1 MMPHAFF
8 STKQMFSSSCM
19 GSALAL
25 LTMSFL
31 GYAGKAETY
40 WAKAAASGKTP
51 PNCFVWYA
59 DEAGTQAATVTPKA
73 NDGNTYVVLGSSK
86 MTGNYTAPAGTTWYF
101 GADGKTIG
109 TKSTRPSFGTNGGVT
124 LNFGDCTIF
133 GLKAQPN
140 SSGNLSWAG
149 NNTLV
154 KTDQPIEFSVQNAE
168 SAVPRGINLSGTF
181 HGAEDVVVNF
191 TRGGSAVGGR
201 SNYILSGDFTDYR
214 GKFAASNGDLNKVA
228 WLSLKSDSAFGAAD
242 VSCTDYIRLDYNT
255 TLEIAPNV
263 TQYATKGIKLN
274 LTANQTN
281 FLYAAE
287 ATPWTLTAPLS
298 GTVGTLAKT
307 GEGRLTLATS
317 VAIGKISVKEGTLV
331 IDSAAS
337 FAAGTQM
344 YVWPGAQVV
353 SRVGL
358 NIPNVTVTVAEGG
371 GFSFDFTAPYDGTH
385 VTTLDMSTMPPAD
398 WEALSK
404 PVPVQ
409 LSQAIVQPFATT
421 NRFAVAKF
429 PSALGVTAADFRDA
443 TPKTYG
449 LPNTAFEVTSDGN
462 GCDILTLVASPVIHL
477 AVTRD
482 ELGAAA
488 RLLEATQTP
497 KDGGDPLPVWSD
509 GQTPHAGADYVVATD
524 IAMVTA
530 DGWQSKGSRFEFPGD
545 SLTLVAGDV
554 HPKTEFNTF
563 KRLIV
568 HNGVKFVADGF
579 GLGDTRHVIAGD
591 LELVS
596 GTVYFSGNKGVTGS
610 STYRS
615 HFDLA
620 ATVHGSAI
628 LSFDGNSG
636 GFNPV
641 FSGNGR
647 DFDGTVRTEMTAT
660 ESARTALEVAD
671 ILSLVADRSQADPR
685 ALYLVSNYSGLWLT
699 DDSTLEG
706 VNYGLALQG
715 YANYLGVSEGKTLTL
730 NGRLRMQSQLAHKY
744 GAGTLALGGEIL
756 YTYDGRVNPKD
767 YSSGVFDPVL
777 AVVEGWVMPYA
788 WNGGKSYRFLNFRF
802 TSNDAGLAIDTQT
815 TDAHIAKYGLC
826 LYNDDPIR
834 FNNDNVKLNVKLL
847 LPNEAVTKSVSYPV
861 LTVKN
866 EVADVI
872 KDRIA
877 VVKDF
882 TQGTARVTAAS
893 ADGLDGFT
901 TFAVNLQPTGL
912 VILFQ

>member
-1 MMPHAFF
+1 MMQHTIF
-8 STKQMFSSSCM
+8 SSKQMFSSSHT
-19 GSALAL
+19 GSAWAL
-25 LTMSFL
+25 LAMSFL
-31 GYAGKAETY
+31 GYASQAEMY

-51 PNCFVWYA
+51 PDCFVWYA

-133 GLKAQPN
+133 GLRAQPN

-154 KTDQPIEFSVQNAE
+154 KTDQAIEYSVQNAE
-168 SAVPRGINLSGTF
+168 SAVPRGINLSGSF
-181 HGAEDVVVNF
+181 HGTEDVVVNF

-214 GKFAASNGDLNKVA
+214 GKFTASNGDASKVA
-228 WLSLKSDSAFGAAD
+228 WLSLKGDSAFGDSSIA
-242 VSCTDYIRLDYNT
+242 CTDYIRLDSFT

-307 GEGRLTLATS
+307 GEGNLTLATS

-385 VTTLDMSTMPPAD
+385 VTTLDMSTLPATD

-409 LSQAIVQPFATT
+409 LSQAIVQPFSTT

-429 PSALGVTAADFRDA
+429 PSTLGVTAEDFRDA

-449 LPNTAFEVTSDGN
+449 LPNTTFEVASDGN
-462 GCDILTLVASPVIHL
+462 GYDVLTLVASPVIHL

-497 KDGGDPLPVWSD
+497 KAGGDPLPVWSD

-524 IAMVTA
+524 VAMVTA

-554 HPKTEFNTF
+554 HPKTETNTF

-591 LELVS
+591 VELVS
-596 GTVYFSGNKGVTGS
+596 GTVRFTGNKGESGGTP
-610 STYRS
+610 YRS
-615 HFDLA
+615 HFDIA
-620 ATVHGSAI
+620 ATMHGAGI
-628 LSFDGNSG
+628 LCFDGDSG
-636 GFNPV
+636 GYNPV
-641 FSGNGR
+641 FSGSGQ
-647 DFDGTVRTEMTAT
+647 DFDGTVRLEMTAT
-660 ESARTALEVAD
+660 ESTRTALETAD
-671 ILSLVADRSQADPR
+671 ILSLVADRAQADPR
-685 ALYLVSNYSGLWLT
+685 ALLLVNTYNGLWLT
-699 DDSTLEG
+699 EDSVLEG
-706 VNYGLALQG
+706 VNYGLATQG
-715 YANYLGVSEGKTLTL
+715 AADYLGVAEGKTLTL
-730 NGRLRMQSQLAHKY
+730 NGNLRMQSALLHKY
-744 GAGTLALGGEIL
+744 GAGTLSLGGQIL
-756 YTYDGRVNPKD
+756 YTYDGKVNPKD
-767 YSSGVFDPVL
+767 ATSFDPVL
-777 AVVEGWVMPYA
+777 AVGEGWVMPYA
-788 WNGGKSYRFLNFRF
+788 WNNAKSYRYLNLRF

-815 TDAHIAKYGLC
+815 ADAHIAKYGLC

-834 FNNDNVKLNVKLL
+834 FGNANVKLNVKLL
-847 LPNEAVTKSVSYPV
+847 LSDEDVTKNGSYPV
-861 LTVKN
+861 LTVKDD
-866 EVADVI
+866 VAEKI

-877 VVKDF
+877 VLKNF
-882 TQGTARVTAAS
+882 TGASATVAAVP

-901 TFAVNLQPTGL
+901 TLVVNLQATGL
-912 VILFQ
+912 VILFK